1 MADQP
6 HDAEAVLA
14 KLAEL
19 KLGLNTDSMPYQLE
33 KMFPRLDG
41 WGVKGEIK
49 RRVKLI
55 QQVEPQLPEML
66 FPNEKIL
73 YVGKGIQHSIIES
86 LTIGAVWSNMI
97 NQTVFVL
104 TNLRLLMI
112 RSNSK
117 GSPADTCWMIYYS
130 EITKFKSTLT
140 GVLDLKLND
149 GKKIRFT
156 GFPKVDRKTMP
167 KLFEEAMET
176 YRERG
181 FTPACSQSCEDLCGG
196 CFAIVPKGQFQ
207 CEKCGTT
214 FWTPGQVAIRSLIF
228 PAWGD
233 MLLKHRVLA
242 CVELL
247 GLMVTWFIA
256 YALADDGDYFGAA
269 IVILLAHS
277 FDAVVTYFIA
287 KKGLHPSGK
296 KAVPEPEELAAS
308 AT

>member
-1 MADQP
+1 MADQTS
-6 HDAEAVLA
+6 DADAVRA

-19 KLGLNTDSMPYQLE
+19 KLALNTDALPYQLE

-66 FPNEKIL
+66 FPNEKI
-73 YVGKGIQHSIIES
+73 YYIAKGVQHSIIEAM
-86 LTIGAVWSNMI
+86 TIGALWSNMI
-97 NQTVFVL
+97 NQTVFIL

-117 GSPADTCWMIYYS
+117 GKPAETCWMIYYS
-130 EITKFKSTLT
+130 EITKFKPTLT
-140 GVLDLKLND
+140 GVLDLKLDD

-156 GFPKVDRKTMP
+156 GFPKLDRKTMP
-167 KLFEEAMET
+167 TIFEEALET

-181 FTPACSQSCEDLCGG
+181 FEPSCTQSREDLCSD
-196 CFAIVPKGQFQ
+196 CFAIVPKRQFH

-233 MLLKHRVLA
+233 MLLKHRALA

-247 GLMVTWFIA
+247 GLTVTWFVAYGLSGDGNYAEAATLIA
-256 YALADDGDYFGAA
+256 
-269 IVILLAHS
+269 LAHS

-296 KAVPEPEELAAS
+296 KPLPEGEILEAS
-308 AT
+308 AI